1 MSKYFFLLGLLLAVA
16 TSLALAAD
24 TLDLKS
30 GLWET
35 TYVVENHNV
44 TIPKTLLDHI
54 PNEQREAALAAE
66 RKRFTQA
73 PQTLT
78 DQSCITAEG
87 LQRGS
92 LAADDQANPNC
103 TYTIKSQTRTHL
115 EASMVCTGENAH
127 DTQITID
134 VTDGNQLKGVV
145 SGRSENGQS
154 TVTLSG
160 RWMSANCPAGDKP

>member
-1 MSKYFFLLGLLLAVA
+1 MSKSLLLGSLLAVA
-16 TSLALAAD
+16 ASLAFAAD

-35 TYVVENHNV
+35 TYIVENHNV

-54 PNEQREAALAAE
+54 PLEQRDEALAAE
-66 RKRFTQA
+66 RKRFAQA

-78 DQSCITAEG
+78 DQSCITAEA

-92 LAADDQANPNC
+92 LAAADQANPNC

-115 EASMVCTGENAH
+115 EAAMVCSGENAH
-127 DTQITID
+127 DTRITID
-134 VTDGNQLKGVV
+134 VTGSDQLKGVV
-145 SGRSENGQS
+145 SGRSENGES
-154 TVTLSG
+154 KVTLSG
-160 RWMSANCPAGDKP
+160 HWLNANCPDNDKP